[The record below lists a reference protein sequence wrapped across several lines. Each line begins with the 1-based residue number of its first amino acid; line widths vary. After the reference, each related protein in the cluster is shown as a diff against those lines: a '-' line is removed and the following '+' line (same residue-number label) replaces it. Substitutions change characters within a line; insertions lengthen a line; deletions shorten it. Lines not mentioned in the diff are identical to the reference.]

1 MVNTE
6 FIEALASKA
15 PTPGGGGASAYV
27 GVLASALA
35 SMVGNLTVGK
45 KKYADVEERV
55 QAELLELEATRL
67 RLLEL
72 IDADAE
78 AFAPLAAAY
87 GMARDTDGAA
97 AAQRAAL
104 QVALVDACEV
114 PLEIMRQCVQV
125 IESCV
130 FMAKHGSVLAVSDA
144 GAGAVLAK
152 AALLAASLNVRINIA
167 SMDDAVRAGILKEAD
182 VPREIREVI
191 GDTPSSRL
199 DHFIHDIVTA
209 SMGRNDIL
217 MSERV
222 EWAMKRMRAFMFE
235 NVYLNPVAKS
245 EENKAEVL
253 METLYRHFMKHVEEL
268 PEEFLNLL
276 SEGDVR
282 EQVVCDYVGAM
293 TDRYAIATYERIY
306 IPKYWSF

>member
-1 MVNTE
+1 M
-6 FIEALASKA
+6 
-15 PTPGGGGASAYV
+15 GA
-27 GVLASALA
+27 LASALA

-87 GMARDTDGAA
+87 GLPRGTEEET

-130 FMAKHGSVLAVSDA
+130 FLGRHGSVLAVSDA

-152 AALLAASLNVRINIA
+152 AALLAASLNVRINIG
-167 SMDDAVRAGILKEAD
+167 SMDDGARAAAYREQMEDLIAAGSALADDVYAD
-182 VPREIREVI
+182 VVE
-191 GDTPSSRL
+191 RL
-199 DHFIHDIVTA
+199 
-209 SMGRNDIL
+209 G
-217 MSERV
+217 
-222 EWAMKRMRAFMFE
+222 
-235 NVYLNPVAKS
+235 
-245 EENKAEVL
+245 
-253 METLYRHFMKHVEEL
+253 
-268 PEEFLNLL
+268 
-276 SEGDVR
+276 
-282 EQVVCDYVGAM
+282 
-293 TDRYAIATYERIY
+293 
-306 IPKYWSF
+306 

>member
-1 MVNTE
+1 MVDTE

-15 PTPGGGGASAYV
+15 PTPGGGGASAYA
-27 GVLASALA
+27 GALASALA

-45 KKYADVEERV
+45 KKYAAVEERV
-55 QAELLELEATRL
+55 QAELLALEATRL

-87 GMARDTDGAA
+87 GLPRGTEEEA
-97 AAQRAAL
+97 AAQRAVL

-152 AALLAASLNVRINIA
+152 AALLAASLNVRINIG
-167 SMDDAVRAGILKEAD
+167 SMADKARAKAYRDQMEDLIAAGGTLADDVYAGVVE
-182 VPREIREVI
+182 
-191 GDTPSSRL
+191 RL
-199 DHFIHDIVTA
+199 
-209 SMGRNDIL
+209 G
-217 MSERV
+217 
-222 EWAMKRMRAFMFE
+222 
-235 NVYLNPVAKS
+235 
-245 EENKAEVL
+245 
-253 METLYRHFMKHVEEL
+253 
-268 PEEFLNLL
+268 
-276 SEGDVR
+276 
-282 EQVVCDYVGAM
+282 
-293 TDRYAIATYERIY
+293 
-306 IPKYWSF
+306 

>member
-27 GVLASALA
+27 GALASALA

-45 KKYADVEERV
+45 KKYAAVEERV
-55 QAELLELEATRL
+55 QAELLALEATRL

-72 IDADAE
+72 IDGDAA

-87 GMARDTDGAA
+87 GMARDTDEAA

-130 FMAKHGSVLAVSDA
+130 FMAKHGSVLALSDA
-144 GAGAVLAK
+144 GAAVMLAK
-152 AALLAASLNVRINIA
+152 AALLSASLNVRINIG
-167 SMDDAVRAGILKEAD
+167 SMADKARAKAYRDQMEDLIAAGGTLADDVYAGVVE
-182 VPREIREVI
+182 
-191 GDTPSSRL
+191 RL
-199 DHFIHDIVTA
+199 
-209 SMGRNDIL
+209 G
-217 MSERV
+217 
-222 EWAMKRMRAFMFE
+222 
-235 NVYLNPVAKS
+235 
-245 EENKAEVL
+245 
-253 METLYRHFMKHVEEL
+253 
-268 PEEFLNLL
+268 
-276 SEGDVR
+276 
-282 EQVVCDYVGAM
+282 
-293 TDRYAIATYERIY
+293 
-306 IPKYWSF
+306 